1 MTKFKNNLR
10 FLFAEKPKTLKEI
23 LKDFRATST
32 TSSPTTTVETT
43 TGSPPEF
50 ITELFPVKRVQK
62 PPIFIKPNMRRKK
75 NTMKKHK
82 RFNKSYYGYNGSF
95 DLNSLKIF
103 TKNNITSLRP

>member
-1 MTKFKNNLR
+1 MILISLNLYIS
-10 FLFAEKPKTLKEI
+10 EKPKTLKEI
-23 LKDFRATST
+23 INDFKATST

-50 ITELFPVKRVQK
+50 ITELFPVKRIQK
-62 PPIFIKPNMRRKK
+62 PPIFIRPSSVANKRRKK
-75 NTMKKHK
+75 NTMKK